1 MQLVRLADA
10 PALISLKE
18 IVRQLTNEPL
28 ILVLYPDSD
37 KSFPMLLPFSRSSC
51 ALSAA
56 LLMAPKGVQ
65 QVVHVAC
72 YNTHVLH

>member
-1 MQLVRLADA
+1 MRLADA

-18 IVRQLTNEPL
+18 SVRELTNEPL
-28 ILVLYPDSD
+28 ILVLYPESD

-56 LLMAPKGVQ
+56 LLQSQP
-65 QVVHVAC
+65 
-72 YNTHVLH
+72 T